1 MRWRVLVIG
10 KPKLAFAAAG
20 VEEYARR
27 LRGMAKFELEF
38 LRAGANESMNL
49 LEKSE
54 GCFRIVMDERGQQFT
69 SPSFAK
75 FIEKQELAAHGTLA
89 ILIGGADGHTA
100 ELRQKADFLWSLS
113 QGTLPHELALV
124 VALEQ
129 IYRALTISSG
139 HPYHLVE

>member
-1 MRWRVLVIG
+1 MRWRVLAIG

-38 LRAGANESMNL
+38 LRGGANESAQL

-54 GCFRIVMDERGQQFT
+54 GCFRVVMDERGQQFT
-69 SPSFAK
+69 SPDLAK
-75 FIEKQELAAHGTLA
+75 FIEKQELAAHGTIA
-89 ILIGGADGHTA
+89 ILIGGADGHPA
-100 ELRQKADFLWSLS
+100 ALREKADFLWSLS
-113 QGTLPHELALV
+113 KGTLPHELALV

-129 IYRALTISSG
+129 IYRGLTISAG
-139 HPYHLVE
+139 HPYHRD

>member
-1 MRWRVLVIG
+1 VRWRFLAIG

-38 LRAGANESMNL
+38 LRPGADEGRQL
-49 LEKSE
+49 LEKSA
-54 GCFRIVMDERGQQFT
+54 GCFRLVLDERGRQFS
-69 SPSFAK
+69 SPELAR
-75 FIEKQELAAHGTLA
+75 FIEKQELGGTDRIA
-89 ILIGGADGHTA
+89 ILIGGADGHSH
-100 ELRQKADFLWSLS
+100 ELRNQADGLWSLS

-129 IYRALTISSG
+129 IYRALTISAG
-139 HPYHLVE
+139 HPYHRI